1 MPLQNYDGV
10 DDKIEAD
17 IEKMI
22 DGYDSIEDLAD
33 LYPDLDKDGDHDD
46 DDETLQISKDAEE
59 MGVIDDNYEY
69 VDEVLT
75 PAQRFKR
82 AQAMRRVK

>member
-1 MPLQNYDGV
+1 MPLQNYDAS

-17 IEKMI
+17 LEKMI

-46 DDETLQISKDAEE
+46 DDETLQISK
-59 MGVIDDNYEY
+59 
-69 VDEVLT
+69 
-75 PAQRFKR
+75 RC
-82 AQAMRRVK
+82 

>member
-1 MPLQNYDGV
+1 
-10 DDKIEAD
+10 
-17 IEKMI
+17 MI
-22 DGYDSIEDLAD
+22 DGYDSIEDLSD
-33 LYPDLDKDGDHDD
+33 LYPDLDKDGGHDD

-75 PAQRFKR
+75 LSTEI
-82 AQAMRRVK
+82 